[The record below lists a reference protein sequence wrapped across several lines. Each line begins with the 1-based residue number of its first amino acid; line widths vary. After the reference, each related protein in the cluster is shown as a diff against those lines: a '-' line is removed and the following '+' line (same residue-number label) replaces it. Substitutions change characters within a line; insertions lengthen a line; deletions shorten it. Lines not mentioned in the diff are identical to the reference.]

1 MRFTF
6 AESMCDPSQY
16 PALAQAAEAAGYD
29 SFTVPDSIIY
39 PRESDTQY
47 PYNDDGTREFLEG
60 KPFIDPFCLMSALG
74 AVTTKLLFTTFV
86 IKLPIRQPVLAAKQA
101 TSVACLT
108 NNRLKLGVGLSPWP
122 EDYKATGTE
131 WKRRGKRLDEMIEIV
146 RGLTSGEFFEYHG
159 EFYDIPAI
167 KLCPVPTKKL
177 PILVGGHADPA
188 LRRAAKAD
196 GWMHGGGKHDDLGEL
211 LGKLEQFRKEAG
223 RQNEPYEVHV
233 ISLDAYTPDGVRK
246 LEDQGVT
253 DCIVGFRNAYATDD
267 HTLEQKI
274 NALEGY
280 ANNVIAKLG

>member
-177 PILVGGHADPA
+177 PILIGGHADPA